1 MSSPRLTECD
11 FVGCTA
17 IRRTVNFWYVVTE
30 DLLGAYIYKWETC
43 PSEAM
48 KTGKH
53 FCGLDHALRYMSKV
67 LTPDITKA
75 SRESTLDLKP
85 LPLEGP
91 AAKQDSEE
99 SKNEVE

>member
-1 MSSPRLTECD
+1 MSPGLIECD

-30 DLLGAYIYKWETC
+30 DLCGAHIYKWETC
-43 PSEAM
+43 PPEAM
-48 KTGKH
+48 KTGKR
-53 FCGLDHALRYMSKV
+53 FCGLNHAFGYVSKV
-67 LTPDITKA
+67 LTPDTTKA
-75 SRESTLDLKP
+75 GRESTLDLKP

-99 SKNEVE
+99 SNLG

>member
-1 MSSPRLTECD
+1 MSPGLIECD

-30 DLLGAYIYKWETC
+30 DLLGAHIYKWEAC
-43 PSEAM
+43 PLEAM
-48 KTGKH
+48 KAGKH
-53 FCGLDHALRYMSKV
+53 FCGLDHALRYVSKV
-67 LTPDITKA
+67 LTPDTTRV

-91 AAKQDSEE
+91 AARHDSEE
-99 SKNEVE
+99 SKNAVE